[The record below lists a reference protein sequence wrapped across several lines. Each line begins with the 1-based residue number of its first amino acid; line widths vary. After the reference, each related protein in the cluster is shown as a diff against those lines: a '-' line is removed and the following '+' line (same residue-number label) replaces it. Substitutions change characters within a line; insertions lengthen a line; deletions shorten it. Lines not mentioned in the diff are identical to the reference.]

1 MERDPT
7 NVVYTSFFFLSM
19 QNTCNNMYVRLIVF
33 CVGGSKEPTVL
44 YIYLY
49 ILTIERYIIILT
61 IERYILLTYIYNN
74 TTEVVT
80 AAVCVPCPG
89 LFFATAVVA
98 VAKNKHGPLPQKL
111 YLQILCNMGE

>member
-7 NVVYTSFFFLSM
+7 NVVYTSFFSLSM

-33 CVGGSKEPTVL
+33 CVSGSKEPTVL

-49 ILTIERYIIILT
+49 ILTIERYI
-61 IERYILLTYIYNN
+61 LLTYFYNN
-74 TTEVVT
+74 ITEVVT
-80 AAVCVPCPG
+80 APVCVPCPG